1 MAKPF
6 FDNTSETLFAE
17 AVQITDIV
25 ASGESAATEATAQTT
40 PAMDTSLPPGKMPKL
55 KDVDKFFG
63 PLRFGQVTV
72 SREELHVLGAKISG
86 QEVTAANTYFK
97 TADQA
102 FYDALELDPA
112 KVAARM
118 ISAADADSHNVSTF
132 MFELATLRSDTAG
145 PLMRKMPAGDNA
157 AQMDK
162 ISNTL
167 NTVQRLQ
174 IHDASH
180 LDQMPGWVDRAKS
193 RAMTSMGAGMQAFG
207 LYSAYRGTLE
217 ALKNRDW
224 VEAGLN
230 AGGGMAEIASL
241 GLEYAL
247 SKTGEA
253 MIRNGALAFEQFG
266 KTTAGLRLI
275 RGAGLIASVLTLPFD
290 IYTAVKSFSEA
301 AVAEGKK
308 AQDLYVTGAM
318 SVVSAGLSLALG
330 VAALAGFSYAGPVG
344 LGAAAIM
351 ILGAK
356 IYAAA
361 RVVDD
366 IDDYIELTFHEN
378 LRSGWF
384 AFTGQDLDQD
394 VMDRYKL
401 EKTFADNFKATK
413 KRNVKWL
420 ENELKDSMEAIV
432 SGRISK
438 SLKSEQIAK
447 FSWDPAAGEL
457 PYVTVN
463 TPTLEDADDN
473 YNCWYGLPTDNE
485 QITFGK
491 IDPDNPKGI
500 LWQLGGGND
509 DVTGVG
515 AKPNTFMY
523 GSGKKILQGGWAD
536 DTFVFQQSHE
546 ALKLEKPPS
555 VIEVGRLHGGDGKDL
570 LWLQGEVPR
579 NYSSTEPPYKGFIV
593 DLPKG
598 KLSLRSS
605 QSSEQD
611 AVHST
616 IQSFEKIQTLKRGS
630 NRVYGTDNAEE
641 IGVNGNDYIKAGGGD
656 DQISVNSHSAIVDGG
671 RGNDTYLINGD
682 SLDVSLIEDGHGHST
697 VYLGVSLESIQS
709 WLIKDNAL
717 LIESLRG
724 DAQGL
729 PRRTLT
735 IEGAYQTINGKR
747 TLRNDKWTFITQDG
761 YYLQPDL
768 PGETAEL
775 ENFSIKTIVLS
786 PGIPKTSPT
795 VLNNYQTVPTDAD
808 SFYYISADTAIAT
821 LNASKHDKVRLSTVY
836 IDYDSQD
843 ISEVRA
849 HYHVDMVPEHIY
861 KKLIHKNVSLTLLFK
876 CGATVLSLDNSMF
889 LGFKNGAYEPY
900 PSIRMGR
907 WFTTHGFILVMRD
920 GVSYRVDCPNL
931 PYLDDVQTQG
941 IKVVESRFAL
951 NERAGKYLFV
961 KPGIKQITLKNT
973 AQRIDFKNM
982 SHASDYYLEGRSA
995 HYEIYPSSN
1004 ISIHLSTAEKDAR
1017 TYGSS
1022 NWVIYTAQLEKPVL
1036 RSQLSI
1042 TGSLLKINSIHV
1054 YLPDSDDPELPIETV
1069 DVCLAS
1075 GHRYRVNNLFETI
1088 SLFSMDATVYSS
1100 VAAIAEEIN
1109 RHHLAEE
1116 LESEET
1122 PVDNLYLTAT
1132 PSEKIHYNASSKT
1145 WHVTQHPART
1155 VLLQDLNIGKPPA
1168 LQKPAD
1174 STSKTIDPTVK
1185 E

>member
-1 MAKPF
+1 
-6 FDNTSETLFAE
+6 
-17 AVQITDIV
+17 
-25 ASGESAATEATAQTT
+25 
-40 PAMDTSLPPGKMPKL
+40 MPKL

-72 SREELHVLGAKISG
+72 SREELHLLGAKVGGKTI
-86 QEVTAANTYFK
+86 TAANTYFK

-102 FYDALELDPA
+102 FYDALELDPS
-112 KVAARM
+112 KVTARM

-132 MFELATLRSDTAG
+132 MFELATLRSETAG
-145 PLMRKMPAGDNA
+145 PLMRKMPAGDHA

-167 NTVQRLQ
+167 NAVQRLD

-207 LYSAYRGTLE
+207 LYNAYRGTLE

-275 RGAGLIASVLTLPFD
+275 RGAGLIANVLTLPFD

-318 SVVSAGLSLALG
+318 SVVSAGLSLTLG
-330 VAALAGFSYAGPVG
+330 IAALAGFSYAGPVG
-344 LGAAAIM
+344 LAAAAVM
-351 ILGAK
+351 IIGAK

-366 IDDYIELTFHEN
+366 IDDYIELTFHES

-401 EKTFADNFKATK
+401 EKTYVDTFKATK

-420 ENELKDSMEAIV
+420 QNELKDSMEAIV
-432 SGRISK
+432 TGRVK
-438 SLKSEQIAK
+438 RSLKSEQVAR
-447 FSWDPAAGEL
+447 FSWNPAAGEL

-463 TPTLEDADDN
+463 SPTLEDTDDI
-473 YNCWYGLPTDNE
+473 YIYRDGLPTDND

-491 IDPDNPKGI
+491 IDPDKPKGI

-509 DVTGVG
+509 DVTGVA
-515 AKPNTFMY
+515 AKSNTFMY
-523 GSGKKILQGGWAD
+523 GSGRKRLTGGKLD
-536 DTFVFQQSHE
+536 DAFAFQNAHE
-546 ALKLEKPPS
+546 ALDFDHAPTPLEW
-555 VIEVGRLHGGDGKDL
+555 GHLNGGEGKDL
-570 LWLQGEVPR
+570 LWLQGKVPR
-579 NYSSTEPPYKGFIV
+579 NFSSTTPPYKGFVV

-598 KLSLRSS
+598 RLSLRSS
-605 QSSEQD
+605 QAPELD
-611 AVHST
+611 AQHSK
-616 IQSFEKIQTLKRGS
+616 IESFEKVQTLQGAS
-630 NRVYGTDNAEE
+630 SYVYGTDKAEE
-641 IGVNGNDYIKAGGGD
+641 IGVNGDDYIKAGGGD
-656 DQISVNSHSAIVDGG
+656 DQISVNSHNAIVDGEG
-671 RGNDTYLINGD
+671 GNDSYLISGN
-682 SLDVSLIEDGHGHST
+682 SLEVSLSEDGLAHST
-697 VYLGVSLESIQS
+697 VYLGVSLEAIQS
-709 WLIKDNAL
+709 WMIQDNAL
-717 LIESLRG
+717 IIESLRG
-724 DAQGL
+724 DAHGL
-729 PRRTLT
+729 PRRALS

-768 PGETAEL
+768 PGETADL
-775 ENFSIKTIVLS
+775 ENFSVNAIVLS
-786 PGIPKTSPT
+786 PGTPKTAPT
-795 VLNNYQTVPTDAD
+795 VLNHYQTVPTDAD
-808 SFYYISADTAIAT
+808 SFFYVSADTAIASLRAT
-821 LNASKHDKVRLSTVY
+821 QHEKVLLSTVY

-849 HYHVDMVPEHIY
+849 HYQVEMVAEHIY
-861 KKLIHKNVSLTLLFK
+861 KKLIHKNIHLVILFK
-876 CGATVLSLDNSMF
+876 SGATVLSLDNSMF
-889 LGFKNGAYEPY
+889 LDFKGGAHEPY
-900 PSIRMGR
+900 PSIRVGI
-907 WFTTHGFILVMRD
+907 WQATHGFNLVMRD
-920 GVSYRVDCPNL
+920 GVSYRVAYPHL
-931 PYLDDVQTQG
+931 PYLDDTKTQG
-941 IKVVESRFAL
+941 HKVVESRFAL
-951 NERAGKYLFV
+951 RERAGTYLFV
-961 KPGIKQITLKNT
+961 KPGLKKLTLKNS

-982 SHASDYYLEGRSA
+982 RHASDYYLEGRSA
-995 HYEIYPSSN
+995 YYEIYPSSN
-1004 ISIHLSTAEKDAR
+1004 ISIHLSTAEKDAH
-1017 TYGSS
+1017 TFGSS
-1022 NWVIYTAQLEKPVL
+1022 NWVIYTAHLEKPVL

-1042 TGSLLKINSIHV
+1042 SGSLLKVNSIHV

-1075 GHRYRVNNLFETI
+1075 GNRYRVNNLFETI
-1088 SLFSMDATVYSS
+1088 SLFSIDAAGYASID
-1100 VAAIAEEIN
+1100 AIAEEIN
-1109 RHHLAEE
+1109 RHHLAQE

-1122 PVDNLYLTAT
+1122 PVDNLYLKAT
-1132 PSEKIHYNASSKT
+1132 PLEKLHYNASSKT
-1145 WHVTQHPART
+1145 WHVTHNPTRAVQLR
-1155 VLLQDLNIGKPPA
+1155 DLSIGKPAAP
-1168 LQKPAD
+1168 QKTAAAASINITP
-1174 STSKTIDPTVK
+1174 VK
-1185 E
+1185 D